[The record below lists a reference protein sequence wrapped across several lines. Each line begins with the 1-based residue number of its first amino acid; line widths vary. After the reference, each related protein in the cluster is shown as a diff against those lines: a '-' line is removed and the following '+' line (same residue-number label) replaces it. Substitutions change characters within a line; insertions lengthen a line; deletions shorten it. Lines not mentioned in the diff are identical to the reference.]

1 MKNLKIFKFFDQKFE
16 NLIKKKFFFKNY
28 LQAGIDAM
36 LAYNDVNAL
45 IHF

>member
-16 NLIKKKFFFKNY
+16 NLIKKNIFLKNY
-28 LQAGIDAM
+28 LQAGIDAI
-36 LAYNDVNAL
+36 LAYNDLNAL